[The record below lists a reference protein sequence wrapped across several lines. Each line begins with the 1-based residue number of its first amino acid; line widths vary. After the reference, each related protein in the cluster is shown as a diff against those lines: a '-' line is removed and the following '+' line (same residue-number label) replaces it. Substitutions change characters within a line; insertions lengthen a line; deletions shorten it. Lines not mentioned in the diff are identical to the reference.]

1 MKILVTGGAGFIGS
15 HVAQAYQERGHQVV
29 VLDNLCTGSRD
40 NLAPGLRLVEMDIT
54 DPGLDRFLAREGFA
68 VVNHH
73 AAQVSV
79 PASTADPDQDL
90 RVNGMGTLNL
100 LQAAA
105 ASGVQRFIFI
115 SSGGAVYGE
124 QEKLPIAE
132 DTLPRPLSP
141 YAAHKLLGESY
152 LPFFRQAQG
161 LDYVV
166 LRYANVYGPRQ
177 APHAEAGVA
186 AIFTDLLLQGRP
198 GTIYRYPDMDK
209 GMIRDYVFVS
219 DVVEANLA
227 ALERGEGRIY
237 NIGTGV
243 PTATLDLYQTLAR
256 VLGVD
261 LPPRLGPPRP
271 GDLRRSLL
279 DCTRARREL
288 GWQARVELEEG
299 CRRTVEWARGGR
311 GSR

>member
-15 HVAQAYQERGHQVV
+15 HVAQAYQDQGHQVV
-29 VLDNLCTGSRD
+29 VLDNLSTGSKD
-40 NLAPGLRLVEMDIT
+40 NLAPGLDLVEMDIT
-54 DPGLDRFLAREGFA
+54 DPGLSRFMRQERFA

-79 PASTADPDQDL
+79 PASTADPQGDL

-105 ASGVQRFIFI
+105 ASGVKRFIFI

-124 QEKLPIAE
+124 QEKLPIGE
-132 DTLPRPLSP
+132 DTLPQPLSP

-152 LPFFRQAQG
+152 LPFYAQAHG
-161 LDYVV
+161 LTYVV

-186 AIFTDLLLQGRP
+186 AIFTDLLLQGRA
-198 GTIYRYPDMDK
+198 GTIYRYPDMPR

-219 DVVEANLA
+219 DVVQANLA
-227 ALERGEGRIY
+227 ALERGDNRIY

-256 VLGVD
+256 AAGVD
-261 LPPRLGPPRP
+261 LPPDFGPPRP
-271 GDLRRSLL
+271 GDLRRSLV
-279 DCTRARREL
+279 DCARARREL
-288 GWQARVELEEG
+288 GWQAQVDLDQG
-299 CRRTVEWARGGR
+299 CRRTVEWARARQG
-311 GSR
+311 

>member
-15 HVAQAYQERGHQVV
+15 HVAQAYQDQGHQVV
-29 VLDNLCTGSRD
+29 VLDNLSTGRRE

-54 DPGLDRFLAREGFA
+54 DPGLARFMAREGFT

-79 PASTADPDQDL
+79 PASTADPGEDL
-90 RVNGMGTLNL
+90 RINGMGTLNL

-105 ASGVQRFIFI
+105 ASGVERFIFI

-152 LPFFRQAQG
+152 LPFFAQARG
-161 LDYVV
+161 LAYVV

-186 AIFTDLLLQGRP
+186 AIFTDLLLQGRA
-198 GTIYRYPDMDK
+198 GTIYRYQDTPR

-227 ALERGEGRIY
+227 ALERGDQGIY
-237 NIGTGV
+237 NIGTGT
-243 PTATLDLYQTLAR
+243 PTATLDLYETLAR
-256 VLGVD
+256 AVGVD
-261 LPPRLGPPRP
+261 LPPGFGPPRP
-271 GDLRRSLL
+271 GDLRRSLV
-279 DCTRARREL
+279 DCSRARREL
-288 GWQARVELEEG
+288 GWQARVGLEQG
-299 CRRTVEWARGGR
+299 CRRTVEWARAR
-311 GSR
+311 RS

>member
-15 HVAQAYQERGHQVV
+15 HVAQAYQDQGHQVV
-29 VLDNLCTGSRD
+29 VLDNLSTGSKD
-40 NLAPGLRLVEMDIT
+40 NLAPGLGLVEMDIT
-54 DPGLDRFLAREGFA
+54 DPGLSRFMRQERFA

-79 PASTADPDQDL
+79 PASTADPQGDL

-105 ASGVQRFIFI
+105 ASGVKRFIFI

-124 QEKLPIAE
+124 QEKLPIGE
-132 DTLPRPLSP
+132 DTLPQPLSP

-152 LPFFRQAQG
+152 LPFYAQAHG
-161 LDYVV
+161 LTYVV

-186 AIFTDLLLQGRP
+186 AIFTDLLLQGRA
-198 GTIYRYPDMDK
+198 GTIYRYPDMPR

-219 DVVEANLA
+219 DVVQANLA
-227 ALERGEGRIY
+227 ALERGDNRIY

-256 VLGVD
+256 AAGVD
-261 LPPRLGPPRP
+261 LPPDFGPPRP
-271 GDLRRSLL
+271 GDLRRSLV
-279 DCTRARREL
+279 DCARARREL
-288 GWQARVELEEG
+288 GWQAQVDLDQG
-299 CRRTVEWARGGR
+299 CRRTVEWARARQG
-311 GSR
+311 